1 MYSMSVTDSTDTDTP
16 TADPEPIP
24 LEATATLDYSTNP
37 DRPVTVEV
45 ELPGDV
51 VDDPQAAIEAVTIR
65 ATVDDE

>member
-1 MYSMSVTDSTDTDTP
+1 MSTTAGNDTDTAA
-16 TADPEPIP
+16 ADPEAIP

-45 ELPGDV
+45 ELPADV

-65 ATVDDE
+65 ATVDDSGE